1 MRDERLAVRLR
12 DAADNPMTDPVTAPA
27 QQPETFWRSLLS
39 PSLRFHWLLVLLMAI
54 VIPVL
59 TARTEKPGEFYPFS
73 NFPMYSRFAPDTYY
87 VYVTD
92 LNDKPVP
99 IGRTFNIASSDVKKA
114 YDRRL
119 DAIKKSTG
127 QKARRKEMSLELRA
141 RAAEEVLRWLTDN
154 SQNPDAVK
162 AIGGIRLHQ
171 ADVTYQDGRVKQK
184 VERVGEIQFPK
195 S

>member
-1 MRDERLAVRLR
+1 MRDERLAARPHN
-12 DAADNPMTDPVTAPA
+12 AADNPMTDPVPAPVP
-27 QQPETFWRSLLS
+27 QPETFWRSLLS
-39 PSLRFHWLLVLLMAI
+39 PSLRFHWLLVLLMAVI
-54 VIPVL
+54 IPVL

-92 LNDKPVP
+92 LNDEPVP

-127 QKARRKEMSLELRA
+127 QKARRKEMPLELRA
-141 RAAEEVLRWLTDN
+141 RAAEDVLRWLTDN
-154 SQNPDAVK
+154 SQQPDAVR
-162 AIGGIRLHQ
+162 AIGGVRLYQ
-171 ADVTYQDGRVKQK
+171 ADVLYQDGRVTQK
-184 VERVGEIQFPK
+184 RERVGEIRFPK

>member
-1 MRDERLAVRLR
+1 
-12 DAADNPMTDPVTAPA
+12 MTHPDPAPPA
-27 QQPETFWRSLLS
+27 PPETFWRSLLS
-39 PSLRFHWLLVLLMAI
+39 PTMCFHWLLVVLMAV

-92 LNDKPVP
+92 LNDQPVP
-99 IGRTFNIASSDVKKA
+99 IGRFFNIASSDVKKA

-127 QKARRKEMSLELRA
+127 QKARRKEMPLELRA

-154 SQNPDAVK
+154 SQNPGAVK
-162 AIGGIRLHQ
+162 AIGGIRLYQ
-171 ADVTYQDGRVKQK
+171 ADVLYQDGRVMQK
-184 VERVGEIQFPK
+184 HERVGQIQFP
-195 S
+195 SS